1 MDPLRAF
8 LKFPKAEYGGGDKP
22 GAGIFA
28 QFAGPIKKFFEVGFY
43 FAKFATDILGVE
55 RNVKSSDSVK
65 SNSFFR
71 CRLHNS
77 VALIRL
83 RRFWQYINRPFQSF
97 LTFERVL
104 IKSAKSFII
113 GKKVQVVQ

>member
-1 MDPLRAF
+1 MDPPGLPQNKKQF
-8 LKFPKAEYGGGDKP
+8 WGGEKP
-22 GAGIFA
+22 GAGIFV

-65 SNSFFR
+65 SNLFFR

-77 VALIRL
+77 VDLIRL
-83 RRFWQYINRPFQSF
+83 RRFWKYKNRPFQSF

-104 IKSAKSFII
+104 IKSAKAFII